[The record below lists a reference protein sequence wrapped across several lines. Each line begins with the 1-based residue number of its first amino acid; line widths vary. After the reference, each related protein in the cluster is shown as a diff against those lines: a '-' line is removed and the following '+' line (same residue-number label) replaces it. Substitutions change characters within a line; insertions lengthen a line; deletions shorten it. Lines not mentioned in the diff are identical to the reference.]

1 MKTKPT
7 KLTDVGRTLLVF
19 LIIIVVLL
27 SNWTT
32 LKNAKKKPVQLKIN
46 FDSPPVVEENWDEFG
61 LVSELT
67 LDQFRTY
74 PGCEHYN
81 DEEANQIISSLRG
94 LALIGYNSYA
104 SQTEQSIFIV
114 EKY

>member
-19 LIIIVVLL
+19 LFIIIVLMG
-27 SNWTT
+27 NWTA

-46 FDSPPVVEENWDEFG
+46 FDTPPELQENWDEFG
-61 LVSELT
+61 LVSQLT

-74 PGCEHYN
+74 PGCEHYSN
-81 DEEANQIISSLRG
+81 EEASQIIGSLRR
-94 LALIGYNSYA
+94 LALIGFNSYA

-114 EKY
+114 DKY